1 MLAHSSMPSAN
12 RQCQE
17 LKTVFAL
24 AGKTLTLSEL
34 QTAARALSNFL
45 PRYADSQSDT
55 ALRND
60 LDRLVAANI
69 VRQGDNNFTYLG
81 DDLTATAIDFLS
93 DPMQA
98 VAATAV
104 AHALPFISRDG
115 GANLDRLLQYI
126 RNSFIAKDIKAHK
139 RLLEDLQK
147 YLPEEYALGSSYQ
160 FILNLLDTQWFQNLP
175 AELLS
180 YCTCH
185 LIPSLIL
192 DFKPLDPLLNY
203 ILPKRD
209 KIYNFALYAIFDA
222 LVLQGRIEEA
232 EQLFANESLD
242 AVLSRKAWLLFTHGK
257 IKEAIAAFSNTLAN
271 IRSSSYRTD
280 YYFTAFTG
288 VIYILALLRQ
298 GSQKDLVN
306 AFEYSKL
313 GQSNPLWSSVHALL
327 HDFIQPLIYGKSL
340 HFTTLYKTPPNKFTQ
355 FFTFIIDYW
364 SDPLLFA
371 NTRLSDLLLFRDD
384 VARNGYGLIAAEC
397 DELLARM
404 DPAWI
409 PDSPSPVPFWA
420 EHNCES
426 ILQCHDVL
434 PSWTIKLNS
443 IKSIMSDENQ
453 KRTAR
458 LAWIVEPVPPPAFMS
473 IKLLEQQL
481 TKTGKWTKGH
491 TVNLPK
497 LLADYRENQNEWP
510 SHFTAQDIHAISI
523 IHDLCQLDDLNGL
536 GLYTMNFDTSAPFLT
551 LIDHPNI
558 YWSEKDELT
567 HISCRRTSPFIHLTV
582 SNACLHTSIHPLNP
596 QFRQVIP
603 AHESTEIL
611 NLYIF
616 SQIQL
621 KLLKTIGDGLLIPLR
636 ATQEINDTCLALR
649 QCIDILSDVP
659 LDSSDFIFQ
668 DAKPTPVLN
677 LDFNGEFLMAELL
690 CKPFEQ
696 LEQICEFGSGP
707 VVFIPAATQNAPCFR
722 RNLQQESELF
732 AQVLQLCPQ
741 LSSEVQT
748 SPANWTLR
756 DRNAILELLLKLN
769 ELSGFITVRWKYGK
783 RLKVSKRIG
792 FSSLHV
798 TIRRNNDWFE
808 LDGDVKIN
816 DGETI
821 AFKRL
826 LELASHGKGNFITLD
841 DGQILA
847 LANDFKRR
855 LDDFNTL
862 GSFDENGNFIFN
874 RFAVPAAQILLD
886 DDQIDICGKPSE
898 WCHQLD
904 EINKAMDLK
913 PRIPEALSPD
923 VKLRNYQVD
932 GFQWLSR
939 LDAWGAGACL
949 ADDMG
954 LGKTLQVL
962 TFILSKADEG
972 PSLVVAPTTVCQ
984 NWIEQC
990 HRFTPTLKTVV
1001 FGQGNRQ
1008 DTLAQMDPT
1017 CLMVVSYGLLQ
1028 SEIDSFQKIHWR
1040 IVVLDEAQAIKNFQA
1055 KRSQAVLK
1063 LDAQFKI
1070 VTTGT
1075 PLENNLG
1082 ELWTLFQF
1090 ITPGLLKSRLYFMNR
1105 FASVNDNEKD
1115 GTETERLARI
1125 VKPFL
1130 LRRRK
1135 DQVLKELPPKTE
1147 IPFFIELSEK
1157 ERSFY
1162 EAVRRKLLDDINQ
1175 DIDTDSPQNRIRIIA
1190 AITKLRQVACNAR
1203 LIEPTTDIPS
1213 AKLEAFVQLVQN
1225 LVAANHKA
1233 LVFSQFVRHLDIIR
1247 PVLDNLGV
1255 TYQYLD
1261 GSTPRKDRAD
1271 AVDAF
1276 QKGSS
1281 DLFLI
1286 SLKAGGLGL
1295 NLTRAD
1301 FVILLDPWWNPA
1313 VEDQASDRAHR
1324 IGQTKPVTIYR
1335 LIAKNTIEEK
1345 IIALHNEKR
1354 DLAEKILS
1362 GADTPTTITAE
1373 ELLRLIA
1380 EQ

>member
-1 MLAHSSMPSAN
+1 MPSVN
-12 RQCQE
+12 YTFQE
-17 LKTVFAL
+17 LKTIFAL
-24 AGKTLTLSEL
+24 AGKTLTMAEL

-45 PRYADSQSDT
+45 PRYADTTSAGNLRSDIDH
-55 ALRND
+55 LIS
-60 LDRLVAANI
+60 ANI
-69 VRQGDNNFTYLG
+69 VKQINNTFSYQG
-81 DDLTATAIDFLS
+81 DDLTATTIDFLS
-93 DPMQA
+93 EPTR
-98 VAATAV
+98 AAASTALGQ
-104 AHALPFISRDG
+104 ALPFVRPYG
-115 GANLDRLLQYI
+115 GANLDRLLQYL
-126 RNSFIAKDIKAHK
+126 RNSFMAKDVKNHK
-139 RLLEDLQK
+139 RLLENLQK
-147 YLPEEYALGSSYQ
+147 YFPKEYALGTPYQ
-160 FILNLLDTQWFQNLP
+160 FILNLLDTPWFQNLP
-175 AELLS
+175 PELLS
-180 YCTCH
+180 FCACH

-192 DFKPLDPLLNY
+192 DFKQLNPILD
-203 ILPKRD
+203 IVLPKRD
-209 KIYNFALYAIFDA
+209 KLYGFALYAIFDA
-222 LVLQGRIEEA
+222 LILQGRIEEA
-232 EQLFANESLD
+232 EQLFGNESLD
-242 AVLSRKAWLLFTHGK
+242 AVQTRKAWLLFQHGNY
-257 IKEAIAAFSNTLAN
+257 KEAIAAFSNILAE

-280 YYFTAFTG
+280 YYFTAITG
-288 VIYILALLRQ
+288 IIYIFALLRQ
-298 GSQKDLVN
+298 GTPKDLVDS
-306 AFEYSKL
+306 FEYSKL
-313 GQSNPLWSSVHALL
+313 GHSNPLWSPVYELL
-327 HDFIQPLIYGKSL
+327 NIFIQSLIYKDSF
-340 HFTTLYKTPPNKFTQ
+340 HFTTFDNAPPNAFTE
-355 FFTFIIDYW
+355 FFSFIIDYW
-364 SDPLLFA
+364 RDPLLFA
-371 NTRLSDLLLFRDD
+371 NTRTAEIIRFRNN
-384 VARNGYGLIAAEC
+384 VATNGYKLIEAEC
-397 DELLARM
+397 NELLARL
-404 DPAWI
+404 DAAWI
-409 PDSPSPVPFWA
+409 PSAPSPVAFWA
-420 EHNCES
+420 KHRCES
-426 ILQCHDVL
+426 LLLCHDVL
-434 PSWTIKLNS
+434 PPWTIKLNK
-443 IKSIMSDENQ
+443 IKSIIIDEKQ
-453 KRTAR
+453 KRMSR
-458 LAWIVEPVPPPAFMS
+458 LAWILEPAPSPAFVS
-473 IKLLEQQL
+473 LKLLEQQL

-491 TVNLPK
+491 AVNVIK
-497 LLADYRENQNEWP
+497 LIDEVEDNQHEWP
-510 SHFTAQDIHAISI
+510 SHFTTQDIHVISL
-523 IHDLCQLDDLNGL
+523 IHDLEMLANLHGS
-536 GLYTMNFDTSAPFLT
+536 GLYELNFNSLAPLYA
-551 LIDHPNI
+551 LVGHPNL
-558 YWSEKDELT
+558 YWSEKEEMT
-567 HISCRRTSPFIHLTV
+567 HVTCCKAVPFIRMTEIDG
-582 SNACLHTSIHPLNP
+582 CLRLSLHPANP
-596 QFRQVIP
+596 QLKQIIP
-603 AHESTEIL
+603 AHESTELL
-611 NLYIF
+611 NLYVF

-621 KLLKTIGDGLLIPLR
+621 HLLKTIGGSLLIPLA
-636 ATQEINDTCLALR
+636 ATREIHDSCLALR
-649 QCIDILSDVP
+649 QHTDILSDVP
-659 LDSSDFIFQ
+659 LDDCDFTFV
-668 DAKPTPVLN
+668 DATPTPVLN
-677 LDFNGEFLMAELL
+677 LEFNGDTLMVELL
-690 CKPFEQ
+690 CKPFQQ
-696 LEQICEFGSGP
+696 LDQFCAFNSGP
-707 VVFIPAATQNAPCFR
+707 IVFIPASTDNSPCFR
-722 RNLQQESELF
+722 RNFQTENELITKI
-732 AQVLQLCPQ
+732 LSLCSQLTSDC
-741 LSSEVQT
+741 QT
-748 SPANWTLR
+748 TPMNWRLR
-756 DRNAILELLLKLN
+756 NRNYILELLLKLN
-769 ELSGFITVRWKYGK
+769 ELSDFIIVRWKYGK
-783 RLKVSKRIG
+783 RLKVTNKIG
-792 FSSLHV
+792 VSNLH
-798 TIRRNNDWFE
+798 IAIHHKNDWFE

-816 DGETI
+816 DRETI
-821 AFKRL
+821 SFRRL
-826 LELASHGKGNFITLD
+826 LELASQQKGNFITLD

-847 LANDFKRR
+847 LANDFKRQ

-862 GSFDENGNFIFN
+862 GNFDENGNFIFD
-874 RFAVPAAQILLD
+874 RFAVPAAQILLED
-886 DDQIDICGKPSE
+886 RQINLSDKPSE
-898 WCHQLD
+898 WLRQLD
-904 EINKAMDLK
+904 EINRAMNMK
-913 PRIPEALSPD
+913 PDIPQNLSPD
-923 VKLRNYQVD
+923 VKLRKYQVD
-932 GFQWLSR
+932 GFQWLTR

-954 LGKTLQVL
+954 LGKTIQVL

-984 NWIEQC
+984 NWLEQC
-990 HRFTPTLKTVV
+990 QRFTPSLKTVV

-1008 DTLAQMDPT
+1008 ETLAQMGPSS
-1017 CLMVVSYGLLQ
+1017 LLVVSYGLLQ
-1028 SEIDSFQKIHWR
+1028 SEIEAFQKVRWR

-1147 IPFFIELSEK
+1147 IPFFVELSEK

-1175 DIDTDSPQNRIRIIA
+1175 DIDTNSPQNRIRIIA
-1190 AITKLRQVACNAR
+1190 AITKLRQAACNAR
-1203 LIEPTTDIPS
+1203 LVEPTTDIPS

-1247 PVLDNLGV
+1247 PVLDNLGIS
-1255 TYQYLD
+1255 YQYLD
-1261 GSTPRKDRAD
+1261 GSTPRKDRTD

>member
-1 MLAHSSMPSAN
+1 MSSVN
-12 RQCQE
+12 YTFQE
-17 LKTVFAL
+17 LKTIFAL
-24 AGKTLTLSEL
+24 AGKTLTMAEL

-45 PRYADSQSDT
+45 TRYADTTSAGNLRSDIDH
-55 ALRND
+55 LIS
-60 LDRLVAANI
+60 ANI
-69 VRQGDNNFTYLG
+69 VKQINNTFSYQG

-93 DPMQA
+93 EPTR
-98 VAATAV
+98 AAASTALGQ
-104 AHALPFISRDG
+104 ALPFVRPYG
-115 GANLDRLLQYI
+115 GANLDRLLQYL
-126 RNSFIAKDIKAHK
+126 RNSFMAKDVKNHK
-139 RLLEDLQK
+139 RLLENLQK
-147 YLPEEYALGSSYQ
+147 YFPKEYALGTPYQ
-160 FILNLLDTQWFQNLP
+160 FILNLLDTPWFQNLP
-175 AELLS
+175 PELLS
-180 YCTCH
+180 FCACH

-192 DFKPLDPLLNY
+192 DFKQLNPILD
-203 ILPKRD
+203 IVLPKHD
-209 KIYNFALYAIFDA
+209 KLYGFALYAIFDA
-222 LVLQGRIEEA
+222 LILQGRIEEA
-232 EQLFANESLD
+232 EQLFGNESLD
-242 AVLSRKAWLLFTHGK
+242 AVQTRKAWLLFQHGNY
-257 IKEAIAAFSNTLAN
+257 KEAIAAFSNILAE

-280 YYFTAFTG
+280 YYFTAITG
-288 VIYILALLRQ
+288 IIYIFALLRQ
-298 GSQKDLVN
+298 GTPKDLVDS
-306 AFEYSKL
+306 FEYSKL
-313 GQSNPLWSSVHALL
+313 GHSNPLWSPVYELL
-327 HDFIQPLIYGKSL
+327 NNFIQSLIYKDSF
-340 HFTTLYKTPPNKFTQ
+340 HFTIFDNAPPNAFTE
-355 FFTFIIDYW
+355 FFSFIIDYW
-364 SDPLLFA
+364 RDPLLFA
-371 NTRLSDLLLFRDD
+371 NTRTAEIIRFRNN
-384 VARNGYGLIAAEC
+384 VATNGYKLIEAEC
-397 DELLARM
+397 NELLARL
-404 DPAWI
+404 DAAWI
-409 PDSPSPVPFWA
+409 PSAPSPVAFWA
-420 EHNCES
+420 KHRCES
-426 ILQCHDVL
+426 LLLCHDVL
-434 PSWTIKLNS
+434 PPWTIKLNK
-443 IKSIMSDENQ
+443 IKSIIIDEKQ
-453 KRTAR
+453 KRMSR
-458 LAWIVEPVPPPAFMS
+458 LAWILEPAPSPAFVS
-473 IKLLEQQL
+473 LKLLEQQL

-491 TVNLPK
+491 AVNFIK
-497 LLADYRENQNEWP
+497 LLDEIEDNQHEWP
-510 SHFTAQDIHAISI
+510 SHFTTQDIHVISL
-523 IHDLCQLDDLNGL
+523 IHDLEMLTNLHGI
-536 GLYTMNFDTSAPFLT
+536 GLYELNFNSLAPLYA
-551 LIDHPNI
+551 LVGHPNL
-558 YWSEKDELT
+558 YWSEKEEMT
-567 HISCRRTSPFIHLTV
+567 HVTCCKAVPFIRMTEIDG
-582 SNACLHTSIHPLNP
+582 CLRLSLHPANP
-596 QFRQVIP
+596 QLKQIIP
-603 AHESTEIL
+603 AHESTELL
-611 NLYIF
+611 NLYVF

-621 KLLKTIGDGLLIPLR
+621 HLLKTIGGSLLIPLA
-636 ATQEINDTCLALR
+636 ATHEIHESCLALR
-649 QCIDILSDVP
+649 QHTDILSDVP
-659 LDSSDFIFQ
+659 LDDCDFTFV
-668 DAKPTPVLN
+668 DATPTPVLN
-677 LDFNGEFLMAELL
+677 LEFNGDTLMIELL
-690 CKPFEQ
+690 CKPFQQ
-696 LEQICEFGSGP
+696 LDQFCAFNSGP
-707 VVFIPAATQNAPCFR
+707 VVFIPASTDNSPCFR
-722 RNLQQESELF
+722 RNFQTEDELITKI
-732 AQVLQLCPQ
+732 LNLCPQ
-741 LSSEVQT
+741 LTSDCQT
-748 SPANWTLR
+748 TPMNWRLR
-756 DRNAILELLLKLN
+756 NRNYILELLLKLN
-769 ELSGFITVRWKYGK
+769 ELSDFVIVRWKYGK
-783 RLKVSKRIG
+783 RLKVTNKIG
-792 FSSLHV
+792 VSNLH
-798 TIRRNNDWFE
+798 IAIHHKNDWFE

-816 DGETI
+816 DRETI
-821 AFKRL
+821 SFRRL
-826 LELASHGKGNFITLD
+826 LELTSQQKGNFITLD

-862 GSFDENGNFIFN
+862 GNFDENGNFIFD
-874 RFAVPAAQILLD
+874 RFAVPAAQILLED
-886 DDQIDICGKPSE
+886 RQINLGDKPSE
-898 WCHQLD
+898 WLRQLD
-904 EINKAMDLK
+904 EINRAMNMK
-913 PRIPEALSPD
+913 PDIPQNLSPD
-923 VKLRNYQVD
+923 VKLRKYQVD
-932 GFQWLSR
+932 GFQWLTR

-954 LGKTLQVL
+954 LGKTIQVL

-984 NWIEQC
+984 NWLEQC
-990 HRFTPTLKTVV
+990 QRFTPSLKTVV

-1008 DTLAQMDPT
+1008 ETLAQMGPSS
-1017 CLMVVSYGLLQ
+1017 LLVVSYGLLQ
-1028 SEIDSFQKIHWR
+1028 SEIEAFQKVRWR

-1147 IPFFIELSEK
+1147 IPFFVELSEK

-1190 AITKLRQVACNAR
+1190 AITKLRQAACNAR
-1203 LIEPTTDIPS
+1203 LVEPTTDIPS

-1247 PVLDNLGV
+1247 PVLDNLGIS
-1255 TYQYLD
+1255 YQYLD

-1313 VEDQASDRAHR
+1313 IEDQASDRAHR

>member
-1 MLAHSSMPSAN
+1 MPSVN
-12 RQCQE
+12 YTFQE
-17 LKTVFAL
+17 LKTIFAL
-24 AGKTLTLSEL
+24 AGKTLTMAEL

-45 PRYADSQSDT
+45 PRYADTTSAGNLRSDIDH
-55 ALRND
+55 LIS
-60 LDRLVAANI
+60 ANI
-69 VRQGDNNFTYLG
+69 VKQINNTFSYQG
-81 DDLTATAIDFLS
+81 DDLTATTIDFLS
-93 DPMQA
+93 EPTR
-98 VAATAV
+98 AAASTALGQ
-104 AHALPFISRDG
+104 ALPFVRPYG
-115 GANLDRLLQYI
+115 GANLDRLLQYL
-126 RNSFIAKDIKAHK
+126 RNSFMAKDVKNHK
-139 RLLEDLQK
+139 RLLENLQK
-147 YLPEEYALGSSYQ
+147 YFPKEYALGTPYQ
-160 FILNLLDTQWFQNLP
+160 FILNLLDTPWFQNLP
-175 AELLS
+175 PELLS
-180 YCTCH
+180 FCACH

-192 DFKPLDPLLNY
+192 DFKQLNPILD
-203 ILPKRD
+203 IVLPKRD
-209 KIYNFALYAIFDA
+209 KLYGFALYAIFDA
-222 LVLQGRIEEA
+222 LILQGRIEEA
-232 EQLFANESLD
+232 EQLFGNESLD
-242 AVLSRKAWLLFTHGK
+242 AVQTRKAWLLFQHGNY
-257 IKEAIAAFSNTLAN
+257 KEAIAAFSNILAE

-280 YYFTAFTG
+280 YYFTAITG
-288 VIYILALLRQ
+288 IIYIFALLRQ
-298 GSQKDLVN
+298 GTPKDLVDS
-306 AFEYSKL
+306 FEYSKL
-313 GQSNPLWSSVHALL
+313 GHSNPLWSPVYELL
-327 HDFIQPLIYGKSL
+327 NNFIQSLIYKDSF
-340 HFTTLYKTPPNKFTQ
+340 HFTTFDNAPPNAFTE
-355 FFTFIIDYW
+355 FFSFIIDYW
-364 SDPLLFA
+364 RDPLLFA
-371 NTRLSDLLLFRDD
+371 NTRTAEIIRFRNN
-384 VARNGYGLIAAEC
+384 VATNGYKLIEAEC
-397 DELLARM
+397 NELLARL
-404 DPAWI
+404 DAAWI
-409 PDSPSPVPFWA
+409 PSAPSPVAFWA
-420 EHNCES
+420 KHRCES
-426 ILQCHDVL
+426 LLLCHDVL
-434 PSWTIKLNS
+434 PPWTIKLNK
-443 IKSIMSDENQ
+443 IKSIIIDEKQ
-453 KRTAR
+453 KRMSR
-458 LAWIVEPVPPPAFMS
+458 LAWILEPAPSPAFVS
-473 IKLLEQQL
+473 LKLLEQQL

-491 TVNLPK
+491 AVNVIK
-497 LLADYRENQNEWP
+497 LIDEVEDNQHEWP
-510 SHFTAQDIHAISI
+510 SHFTTQDIHVISL
-523 IHDLCQLDDLNGL
+523 IHDLEMLANLHGS
-536 GLYTMNFDTSAPFLT
+536 GLYELNFNSLAPLYA
-551 LIDHPNI
+551 LVGHPNL
-558 YWSEKDELT
+558 YWSEKEEMT
-567 HISCRRTSPFIHLTV
+567 HVTCCKAVPFIRMTEIDG
-582 SNACLHTSIHPLNP
+582 CLRLSLHPANP
-596 QFRQVIP
+596 QLKQIIP
-603 AHESTEIL
+603 AHESTELL
-611 NLYIF
+611 NLYVF

-621 KLLKTIGDGLLIPLR
+621 HLLKTIGGSLLIPLA
-636 ATQEINDTCLALR
+636 ATREIHDSCLALR
-649 QCIDILSDVP
+649 QHTDILSDVP
-659 LDSSDFIFQ
+659 LDDCNFTFE
-668 DAKPTPVLN
+668 DATPTPVLN
-677 LDFNGEFLMAELL
+677 LEFNGDTLMVELL
-690 CKPFEQ
+690 CKPFQQ
-696 LEQICEFGSGP
+696 LDQFCAFNSGP
-707 VVFIPAATQNAPCFR
+707 IVFIPASTDNSPCFR
-722 RNLQQESELF
+722 RNFQTENELITKI
-732 AQVLQLCPQ
+732 LSLCPQ
-741 LSSEVQT
+741 LTSDCQT
-748 SPANWTLR
+748 TPMNWRLR
-756 DRNAILELLLKLN
+756 NRNYILELLLKLN
-769 ELSGFITVRWKYGK
+769 ELSDFIIVRWKYGK
-783 RLKVSKRIG
+783 RLKVTNKIG
-792 FSSLHV
+792 VSNLH
-798 TIRRNNDWFE
+798 IAIHHKNDWFE

-816 DGETI
+816 DRETI
-821 AFKRL
+821 SFRRL
-826 LELASHGKGNFITLD
+826 LELASQQKGNFITLD

-847 LANDFKRR
+847 LANDFKRQ

-862 GSFDENGNFIFN
+862 GNFDENGNFIFD
-874 RFAVPAAQILLD
+874 RFAVPAAQILLED
-886 DDQIDICGKPSE
+886 RQINLSDKPSE
-898 WCHQLD
+898 WLRQLD
-904 EINKAMDLK
+904 EINRAMNMK
-913 PRIPEALSPD
+913 PDIPQNLSPD
-923 VKLRNYQVD
+923 VKLRKYQVD
-932 GFQWLSR
+932 GFQWLTR

-954 LGKTLQVL
+954 LGKTIQVL

-984 NWIEQC
+984 NWLEQC
-990 HRFTPTLKTVV
+990 QRFTPSLKTVV

-1008 DTLAQMDPT
+1008 ETLAQMGPSS
-1017 CLMVVSYGLLQ
+1017 LLVVSYGLLQ
-1028 SEIDSFQKIHWR
+1028 SEIEAFQKVRWR

-1147 IPFFIELSEK
+1147 IPFFVELSEK

-1175 DIDTDSPQNRIRIIA
+1175 DIDTNSPQNRIRIIA
-1190 AITKLRQVACNAR
+1190 AITKLRQAACNAR
-1203 LIEPTTDIPS
+1203 LVEPTTDIPS

-1247 PVLDNLGV
+1247 PVLDNLGIS
-1255 TYQYLD
+1255 YQYLD
-1261 GSTPRKDRAD
+1261 GSTPRKDRTD